1 MMHRTS
7 APCRVL
13 ARARAQTNRASRT
26 FESTTLN
33 RPQHPLHG
41 IAFLIAAV
49 AFFAAFDTL
58 TKYISTT
65 VPVVM
70 ALWFRYLF
78 QMVAT
83 GATLL
88 PSRGRSLLRT
98 RRPWLQVARGLLLLL
113 TSLFSFLSLQ
123 RMPVGEVTA
132 IVMLTPL
139 LITLVAAVSLGEQV
153 SATRWIFMAGGFGG
167 ALMVIRPGGAAF
179 DWGMLLPL
187 AMVAANAA
195 FQVVTSRLASVDEAG
210 TTQFYTGAVGALLL
224 TCLLPFGWQALG
236 GKWWWLLIL
245 IGIVSS
251 SGHALLIM
259 AYTRAPVAMLTPYL
273 YMQIGF
279 AMIAGWL
286 VFSHVPDVWSV
297 AGIATIAMCGAA
309 GTWAAARERRMA
321 TLASVDM

>member
-1 MMHRTS
+1 
-7 APCRVL
+7 
-13 ARARAQTNRASRT
+13 
-26 FESTTLN
+26 
-33 RPQHPLHG
+33 
-41 IAFLIAAV
+41 
-49 AFFAAFDTL
+49 
-58 TKYISTT
+58 
-65 VPVVM
+65 M

-98 RRPWLQVARGLLLLL
+98 RRPWLQVVRGLLLLL
-113 TSLFSFLSLQ
+113 VSLFSFLSLR
-123 RMPVGEVTA
+123 RMPVGDVTA

-139 LITLVAAVSLGEQV
+139 VVTFVAAVSLGEQV
-153 SATRWIFMAGGFGG
+153 SATRWIFMAGGFFG

-187 AMVAANAA
+187 GMVVANAA
-195 FQVVTSRLASVDEAG
+195 FQVVTSRLANVDEAG

-224 TCLLPFGWQALG
+224 TCMLPFGWQALG

-279 AMIAGWL
+279 AMIGGWL
-286 VFSHVPDVWSV
+286 VFSHVPDGWSV
-297 AGIATIAMCGAA
+297 AGIAIIAMCGAA
-309 GTWAAARERRMA
+309 GTWVAARERRMA
-321 TLASVDM
+321 MLVAVDV